1 MISVVC
7 NTYFILH
14 LTWHDDDD
22 DDDDDN
28 DDEHLQTFFAWSDHW
43 DTLNQSSKEGFL
55 TANLMD
61 FGESTPSRT
70 FWG

>member
-22 DDDDDN
+22 DN
-28 DDEHLQTFFAWSDHW
+28 DDEHLQTFFA
-43 DTLNQSSKEGFL
+43 
-55 TANLMD
+55 
-61 FGESTPSRT
+61 
-70 FWG
+70 

>member
-1 MISVVC
+1 MYIYNYIYMISVVC

-28 DDEHLQTFFAWSDHW
+28 DDEHLQTFFA
-43 DTLNQSSKEGFL
+43 
-55 TANLMD
+55 
-61 FGESTPSRT
+61 
-70 FWG
+70 